1 MNGDRLME
9 YTSEE
14 KAYIW
19 LDSFA
24 LERNEK
30 RRLLSQAGGAAALVR
45 DFPRFG
51 KELIKSGKESV
62 YNTMLESLSD
72 GGKGLKKTLG
82 KLEREGIKAV
92 ARVSADYPDALK
104 NRADAPPVLYA
115 RGNTALLKTR
125 MFAVVGSRRTH
136 AAALRLGAEI
146 CRELSG
152 AFTVLT
158 GTAEGGDSAAIT
170 GALKGSGNVVSVA
183 AGGFSSLPQ
192 GNAAL
197 LSKAAERGLL
207 LSAHTFSAPVRNFSY
222 ESRNALLA
230 ALCEGV
236 LVLGAGKD
244 SGALITARYAGRE
257 GKKIFALPYAPG
269 AAAGAGCNALIK
281 KGAYLTENSVDISGA
296 FGINLIEEKSIPAL
310 SDDEAAALNAL
321 KELSEAHVCE
331 LSAKT
336 GMPPF
341 KLYAV
346 LSALEVKGLAVRLG
360 GNRYAPVK

>member
-72 GGKGLKKTLG
+72 GGEGLKKTLG

-125 MFAVVGSRRTH
+125 MFAVVGSRRTP

-146 CRELSG
+146 
-152 AFTVLT
+152 
-158 GTAEGGDSAAIT
+158 
-170 GALKGSGNVVSVA
+170 
-183 AGGFSSLPQ
+183 
-192 GNAAL
+192 
-197 LSKAAERGLL
+197 
-207 LSAHTFSAPVRNFSY
+207 
-222 ESRNALLA
+222 
-230 ALCEGV
+230 
-236 LVLGAGKD
+236 
-244 SGALITARYAGRE
+244 
-257 GKKIFALPYAPG
+257 
-269 AAAGAGCNALIK
+269 
-281 KGAYLTENSVDISGA
+281 
-296 FGINLIEEKSIPAL
+296 
-310 SDDEAAALNAL
+310 
-321 KELSEAHVCE
+321 
-331 LSAKT
+331 
-336 GMPPF
+336 
-341 KLYAV
+341 
-346 LSALEVKGLAVRLG
+346 
-360 GNRYAPVK
+360 

>member
-1 MNGDRLME
+1 ME

-104 NRADAPPVLYA
+104 NRADAPPVFYA

-125 MFAVVGSRRTH
+125 MFAVVGSRRTP

-152 AFTVLT
+152 RVHRPD
-158 GTAEGGDSAAIT
+158 GYRGGRGQRGDYGRAEGERQRRFGGGGRLFFA
-170 GALKGSGNVVSVA
+170 A
-183 AGGFSSLPQ
+183 AGQRRASVQSGRKGAFAFGAHLFRSREEFFLREPKRPSGGPLR
-192 GNAAL
+192 GCAGIGRG
-197 LSKAAERGLL
+197 ERQRR
-207 LSAHTFSAPVRNFSY
+207 ADHR
-222 ESRNALLA
+222 
-230 ALCEGV
+230 ALC
-236 LVLGAGKD
+236 
-244 SGALITARYAGRE
+244 RAGRKE
-257 GKKIFALPYAPG
+257 NIRSTLCARRGR
-269 AAAGAGCNALIK
+269 GAGCNALIK

>member
-72 GGKGLKKTLG
+72 GGEGLKKTLG

-125 MFAVVGSRRTH
+125 MFAVVGSRRTP
-136 AAALRLGAEI
+136 AAALRLGADI

-236 LVLGAGKD
+236 LRYWD
-244 SGALITARYAGRE
+244 SLRW
-257 GKKIFALPYAPG
+257 P
-269 AAAGAGCNALIK
+269 
-281 KGAYLTENSVDISGA
+281 
-296 FGINLIEEKSIPAL
+296 
-310 SDDEAAALNAL
+310 
-321 KELSEAHVCE
+321 ELWE
-331 LSAKT
+331 
-336 GMPPF
+336 
-341 KLYAV
+341 
-346 LSALEVKGLAVRLG
+346 
-360 GNRYAPVK
+360 